1 MEAVTEYEAFIKD
14 QIITQT
20 ESWRK
25 SYEERQIISYAALQR
40 INGYGKLGS
49 HGTGY
54 GRCYEGCYTWR
65 RSFR

>member
-25 SYEERQIISYAALQR
+25 SYEERQIISYATLQR
-40 INGYGKLGS
+40 INGYGK
-49 HGTGY
+49 HGFHSTGY

>member
-25 SYEERQIISYAALQR
+25 SYEERQIISYATLQR
-40 INGYGKLGS
+40 INDQDTKIA
-49 HGTGY
+49 
-54 GRCYEGCYTWR
+54 
-65 RSFR
+65 

>member
-40 INGYGKLGS
+40 INGYGEAWFPQYRL
-49 HGTGY
+49 
-54 GRCYEGCYTWR
+54 WQML
-65 RSFR
+65 

>member
-25 SYEERQIISYAALQR
+25 SYEEKSSITRDGMYAGL
-40 INGYGKLGS
+40 
-49 HGTGY
+49 
-54 GRCYEGCYTWR
+54 
-65 RSFR
+65 